1 MTRQEIYRFLRR
13 EGFARSTCLWV
24 ALGQPLASIVAL
36 AGLFNG
42 AFVLS
47 ALDRYFWY
55 LLGL

>member
-1 MTRQEIYRFLRR
+1 MTRQEVYQFLRE
-13 EGFARSTCLWV
+13 EGYERGTCLWV

-36 AGLFNG
+36 AGLFNA